1 MYFVEDNIFDTG
13 CHGVSCLGPVPPL
26 RLDAII
32 CIYCVTT
39 VCPAPV
45 ASWHSQ
51 RTHLHI
57 TNTMTNKS
65 IKTPYTFTVRKN
77 ILKMILKTKQN
88 IHRLYLE
95 IREESF
101 VQKIYFNEETEDEEE
116 QNRFNEALERKLKA
130 A

>member
-1 MYFVEDNIFDTG
+1 
-13 CHGVSCLGPVPPL
+13 
-26 RLDAII
+26 
-32 CIYCVTT
+32 
-39 VCPAPV
+39 
-45 ASWHSQ
+45 
-51 RTHLHI
+51 
-57 TNTMTNKS
+57 MTNKS
-65 IKTPYTFTVRKN
+65 IKTPYTITVRKN